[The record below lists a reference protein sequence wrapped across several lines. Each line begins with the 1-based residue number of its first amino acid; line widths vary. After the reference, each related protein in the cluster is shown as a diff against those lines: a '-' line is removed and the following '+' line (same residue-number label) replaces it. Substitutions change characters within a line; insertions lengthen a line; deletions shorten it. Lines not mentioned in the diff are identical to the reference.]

1 MARTPR
7 GHELLSQAQKA
18 LTKARTADELRE
30 LQSVVLPLEMGLSLQ
45 QTATAMGRS
54 IRWVTKARNEY
65 IKQGCSVLPSKPGKG
80 GRRRQN
86 LSPEE
91 ETKFLRPFFEKA
103 RQGGILVVSD
113 ILLALQEK
121 LGRKVALTSAYN
133 LLHRHGWRKLAPD
146 KRHIE
151 ADVAVQEDWKKNST
165 KPSPEPPRDGKKSGR
180 SG

>member
-7 GHELLSQAQKA
+7 GHELLSQAKEA
-18 LTKARTADELRE
+18 LAKARTADELRE
-30 LQSVVLPLEMGLSLQ
+30 LQAVIFPLEMGFSLK
-45 QTATAMGRS
+45 QTAMATGRS
-54 IRWVTKARNEY
+54 IRWVTTARNTY
-65 IKQGCSVLPSKPGKG
+65 IKEGRPVLPAKPGKG

-91 ETKFLRPFFEKA
+91 EGEFLAPFFEKA

-113 ILLALQEK
+113 IHRALEEK
-121 LGRKVALTSAYN
+121 LGRKVALSSAYN

-146 KRHIE
+146 KRHIQ
-151 ADVAVQEDWKKNST
+151 ADVAAQEAWKKNSAR
-165 KPSPEPPRDGKKSGR
+165 PSPRPHRDGKKNGR